1 MEAGAGGR
9 SAAESAGLRAGRIAR
24 GWSQSEA
31 ARELV
36 DLGRSRGVPV
46 AAPASLK
53 SLLSRWENGHAVP
66 EPHYRA
72 LLAGLY
78 GRTAEELGIDGAGE
92 REAGAGVER
101 LHSAFATASALVG
114 VGTGR
119 WWEQLAAARALDDEL
134 GAAGAGELVRAQV
147 DRLEYTL
154 IHVVVPADRVGV
166 AAVLSAAAGL
176 AGDQAL
182 DRGRPDEAWLRYRQ
196 AERTAQ
202 EAEQPGAAVA
212 AVAGQAAVLVEVGRA
227 ATAVALL
234 DAHPRATS
242 PAERARMAGA
252 AAMARAA
259 AGDRPG
265 AVAALAAAAHSV
277 REAPAAGSHRP
288 VVDLAHSGDRP
299 AVELADLHRWHGR
312 ALVDLG
318 DRGAAA
324 ALEQALAAR
333 PRSARHRADVH
344 ADLALAL
351 ASARPDESAEH
362 ARVARELALGIGSG
376 RTTARLSRLGRGT

>member
-1 MEAGAGGR
+1 MDGSAG
-9 SAAESAGLRAGRIAR
+9 SAGLRAGRVAR

-36 DLGRSRGVPV
+36 GLGRTRGVPV
-46 AAPASLK
+46 AATASLK

-66 EPHYRA
+66 EAHYRA
-72 LLAGLY
+72 LLAELY
-78 GRTAEELGIDGAGE
+78 GRTVEELGIGGTRE

-101 LHSAFATASALVG
+101 LRVAFVTAAALVG
-114 VGTGR
+114 AGTGR
-119 WWEQLAAARALDDEL
+119 WWEQLALARSLDDEL

-147 DRLEYTL
+147 DQLEDAL
-154 IHVVVPADRVGV
+154 IHVVVPSDRAGV

-182 DRGRPDEAWLRYRQ
+182 DRGRSDEAWLRYRQ

-202 EAEQPGAAVA
+202 EGERPGAAVA
-212 AVAGQAAVLVEVGRA
+212 AVTGQAAVLVEVGRA

-242 PAERARMAGA
+242 PAGRARMAGA

-265 AVAALAAAAHSV
+265 AVAALASARRSMG
-277 REAPAAGSHRP
+277 EAPAVGSERP
-288 VVDLAHSGDRP
+288 VVDLAHPGDRP
-299 AVELADLHRWHGR
+299 ALELADLHRWHGR

-318 DRGAAA
+318 DRGAVAP
-324 ALEQALAAR
+324 LEQALAAW

-344 ADLALAL
+344 TDLALAL
-351 ASARPDESAEH
+351 ASARPEESAEH